1 VEFNLIAKGGINI
14 IMGSFAIF
22 FIFLIV
28 WIFYRNSFMMVA
40 VIIVG
45 VFFLFNLYFFRDP
58 NRATPEDPRAII
70 SSGDGKVVQIVEEF
84 EPNYFHDRVW
94 RVSIFLSVF
103 DVHVNRIPISGTVNY
118 IRFVPGKYLLAFKE
132 KASLE
137 NEQTAIGITN
147 ESGYQVMFKQ
157 IAGIIARRIV
167 CGLVEGQTV
176 KAGDRMGLIRYGSR
190 IDMLF
195 PLSAKILVDEGQKV
209 FGGETIIATFSDD
222 NPKTFQEVEID
233 EVPELAG

>member
-1 VEFNLIAKGGINI
+1 MIARGGVNI

-22 FIFLIV
+22 FILLIV
-28 WIFYRNSFMMVA
+28 WIFYRNSFLMIVVIVA
-40 VIIVG
+40 G
-45 VFFLFNLYFFRDP
+45 LFFLFNLYFFRDP
-58 NRATPEDPRAII
+58 KRTTPEDPRAIV
-70 SSGDGKVVQIVEEF
+70 SSGDGKIIQITEEF

-103 DVHVNRIPISGTVNY
+103 DVHVNRIPISGRVNY
-118 IRFVPGKYLLAFKE
+118 IRFMPGKYFMAFKE

-137 NEQTAIGITN
+137 NEQTAIGIIS

-167 CGLVEGQTV
+167 CKLVEGQTV

-190 IDMLF
+190 VDMLF
-195 PLSAKILVDEGQKV
+195 PLSAKVLVDEGQKV
-209 FGGETIIATFSDD
+209 YGGETIIATFSDD

-233 EVPELAG
+233 EVPEFAG